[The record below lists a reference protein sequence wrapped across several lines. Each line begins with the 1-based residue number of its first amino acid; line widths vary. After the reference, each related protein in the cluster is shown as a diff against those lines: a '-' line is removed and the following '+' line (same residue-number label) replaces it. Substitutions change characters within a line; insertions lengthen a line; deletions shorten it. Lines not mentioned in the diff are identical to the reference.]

1 MHARYAPLVAPFR
14 VTRVLGGVPLPFAG
28 DFVMARR
35 VTALLAAAI
44 GTIVTAAATAAPLAA
59 QSKSVKAA
67 VAASASPALIGG
79 WSGTA
84 TVPLPDS
91 VIVVPVLYTFTQ
103 SGTTIAGQ
111 AMVPGQGTGPISNV
125 VVLGKHVRFRVTAP
139 EGKLLEHDGMFGADG
154 SIEGMVN
161 MDRQPI
167 AKFKIAPR
175 KDSKS
180 LPK

>member
-1 MHARYAPLVAPFR
+1 MSRRLSNVVVVAMSAI
-14 VTRVLGGVPLPFAG
+14 VT
-28 DFVMARR
+28 
-35 VTALLAAAI
+35 VTA
-44 GTIVTAAATAAPLAA
+44 VAAPLAA
-59 QSKSVKAA
+59 QTKSVKAP
-67 VAASASPALIGG
+67 VAANGASVLVGG

-103 SGTTIAGQ
+103 AGTTIAGQ

-125 VVLGKHVRFRVTAP
+125 VLTGRQVRFRVTAP
-139 EGKLLEHDGMFGADG
+139 EGKLLEHDGKFGADG

-161 MDRQPI
+161 MDNQPI

-180 LPK
+180 LPKK

>member
-1 MHARYAPLVAPFR
+1 MS
-14 VTRVLGGVPLPFAG
+14 
-28 DFVMARR
+28 RR
-35 VTALLAAAI
+35 VTHLVAATLGALLTVA
-44 GTIVTAAATAAPLAA
+44 VTAPLAA
-59 QSKSVKAA
+59 QPKSVKAA
-67 VAASASPALIGG
+67 VAASPSAVLVGG

-103 SGTTIAGQ
+103 SGSTIGGQ

-125 VVLGKHVRFRVTAP
+125 VLAGKQVRFRVTAP
-139 EGKLLEHDGMFGADG
+139 EGKLLEHDGKFGADG

-161 MDRQPI
+161 MDNQPI

-180 LPK
+180 IPKK

>member
-1 MHARYAPLVAPFR
+1 MS
-14 VTRVLGGVPLPFAG
+14 
-28 DFVMARR
+28 RR
-35 VTALLAAAI
+35 VTCAVAAAF
-44 GTIVTAAATAAPLAA
+44 GVIVAGAATAAPLAA
-59 QSKSVKAA
+59 QAKSAKTA
-67 VAASASPALIGG
+67 VPASLAPVLIGG

-103 SGTTIAGQ
+103 LGTLIGGQ
-111 AMVPGQGTGPISNV
+111 ALVPGQGTGPISNV
-125 VVLGKHVRFRVTAP
+125 VLTGKQVRFRVTAP
-139 EGKLLEHDGMFGADG
+139 EGKLLEHDGTFGADG

-161 MDRQPI
+161 MDKQPI

-180 LPK
+180 LPKK

>member
-1 MHARYAPLVAPFR
+1 
-14 VTRVLGGVPLPFAG
+14 
-28 DFVMARR
+28 MARR
-35 VTALLAAAI
+35 ITVLCAAAF
-44 GTIVTAAATAAPLAA
+44 GVMFAAVAAAPLAA
-59 QSKSVKAA
+59 QSKSVKAITA
-67 VAASASPALIGG
+67 PAPVLIGG

-103 SGTTIAGQ
+103 TGTAISGQ

-125 VVLGKHVRFRVTAP
+125 VLTGKQVRFRVTAP
-139 EGKLLEHDGMFGADG
+139 EGRLLEHDGKFGADG

-161 MDRQPI
+161 MDNQPI

-180 LPK
+180 LPKK

>member
-1 MHARYAPLVAPFR
+1 M
-14 VTRVLGGVPLPFAG
+14 
-28 DFVMARR
+28 MSRR
-35 VTALLAAAI
+35 VTVLCAAAF
-44 GTIVTAAATAAPLAA
+44 GAIVAATVGVAPLAA
-59 QSKSVKAA
+59 QSKSAKTIAA
-67 VAASASPALIGG
+67 PSPVLVGG

-103 SGTTIAGQ
+103 SGTTISGQ

-125 VVLGKHVRFRVTAP
+125 VVTGKQVRFRVTAP
-139 EGKLLEHDGMFGADG
+139 EGKLLEHDGTFGADG

-161 MDRQPI
+161 MDKQPI
-167 AKFKIAPR
+167 AKFKISPR

-180 LPK
+180 TPKK

>member
-1 MHARYAPLVAPFR
+1 MSRR
-14 VTRVLGGVPLPFAG
+14 MTRVVA
-28 DFVMARR
+28 A
-35 VTALLAAAI
+35 TLAAL
-44 GTIVTAAATAAPLAA
+44 VTVAATAAPLAA

-67 VAASASPALIGG
+67 VSASASPVLVGG

-103 SGTTIAGQ
+103 SGTTVVGQ

-125 VVLGKHVRFRVTAP
+125 VLTGKRVRFRVTAP
-139 EGKLLEHDGMFGADG
+139 EGKLLEHDGTFGADG

-161 MDRQPI
+161 MDKQPI

-180 LPK
+180 MPKK

>member
-1 MHARYAPLVAPFR
+1 MS
-14 VTRVLGGVPLPFAG
+14 
-28 DFVMARR
+28 RR
-35 VTALLAAAI
+35 VMLSIATAI
-44 GTIVTAAATAAPLAA
+44 GTAMASAAIAAPLAA
-59 QSKSVKAA
+59 QSKSVKA
-67 VAASASPALIGG
+67 VVSATPVLLGG

-103 SGTTIAGQ
+103 LGNTIAGQ

-125 VVLGKHVRFRVTAP
+125 VVNGKQVRFRVTAP
-139 EGKLLEHDGMFGADG
+139 EGKLLEHDGTFGADG

-161 MDRQPI
+161 MDKQPI

-180 LPK
+180 LPKR

>member
-1 MHARYAPLVAPFR
+1 MS
-14 VTRVLGGVPLPFAG
+14 
-28 DFVMARR
+28 RR
-35 VTALLAAAI
+35 VTVLCAAAF
-44 GTIVTAAATAAPLAA
+44 GVLTAAVAAAPLAA
-59 QSKSVKAA
+59 QSKA
-67 VAASASPALIGG
+67 VQAITAPAPVLIGG

-125 VVLGKHVRFRVTAP
+125 VLTGKQVRFRVTAP
-139 EGKLLEHDGMFGADG
+139 EGRLLEHDGKFGADG

-161 MDRQPI
+161 MDNQPI

-180 LPK
+180 LPKK

>member
-1 MHARYAPLVAPFR
+1 MS
-14 VTRVLGGVPLPFAG
+14 
-28 DFVMARR
+28 RR
-35 VTALLAAAI
+35 VTVLYAAAF
-44 GTIVTAAATAAPLAA
+44 GVMTAAVAAAPLAA
-59 QSKSVKAA
+59 QSKSVKAVTA
-67 VAASASPALIGG
+67 PAPVLIGG
-79 WSGTA
+79 WTGTA

-103 SGTTIAGQ
+103 MGTAISGQ

-125 VVLGKHVRFRVTAP
+125 VLTGKQVRFRVTAP
-139 EGKLLEHDGMFGADG
+139 EGRLLEHDGKFGADG

-161 MDRQPI
+161 MDNQPI

-180 LPK
+180 LPKK

>member
-1 MHARYAPLVAPFR
+1 MPP
-14 VTRVLGGVPLPFAG
+14 
-28 DFVMARR
+28 R
-35 VTALLAAAI
+35 VTAGSAVAIGALLAILSAARPLSA
-44 GTIVTAAATAAPLAA
+44 VPLAA
-59 QSKSVKAA
+59 QSKPQNG
-67 VAASASPALIGG
+67 SATTATGGAALIGG
-79 WSGTA
+79 WTGTA

-103 SGTTIAGQ
+103 TGTAISGQ

-125 VVLGKHVRFRVTAP
+125 VLTGKQVRFRVTAP
-139 EGKLLEHDGMFGADG
+139 EGRLLEHDGKFGADG

-161 MDRQPI
+161 MDKQPI

-180 LPK
+180 LPKK